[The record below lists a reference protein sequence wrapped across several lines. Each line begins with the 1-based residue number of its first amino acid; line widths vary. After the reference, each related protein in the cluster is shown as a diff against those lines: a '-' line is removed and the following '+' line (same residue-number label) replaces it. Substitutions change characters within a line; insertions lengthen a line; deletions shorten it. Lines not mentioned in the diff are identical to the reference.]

1 MKRILLKLSGEA
13 LAGSEK
19 KGLND
24 EVLKD
29 LAQIVKTVAD
39 EGKEVIL
46 VIGGGNFWRG
56 RSSGDMDRVTADY
69 IGMLATTMNALAMAD
84 ALQQIGAKTAV
95 LSALDIPKVHELFQ
109 KQRALAHLQE
119 GRILLCA
126 GGTGNPFFSTDS
138 TAALRAAELEVDLLL
153 KATLV
158 DGVFDKDPHKYADAK
173 MYNELTYDEVLAKGL
188 AVIDASAAAICRD
201 NNIHMRIFNIE
212 PAENILA
219 AARGEDIG
227 TLLHA

>member
-13 LAGSEK
+13 LAGLDK

-24 EVLKD
+24 EVLKEI
-29 LAQIVKTVAD
+29 AQIVKILAD
-39 EGKEVIL
+39 EGKEIAL

-84 ALQQIGAKTAV
+84 ALQQHGAKTAV
-95 LSALDIPKVHELFQ
+95 LSALDIPKIHELFD
-109 KQRALAHLQE
+109 KQRALAHLQA
-119 GRILLCA
+119 GKIILCA

-138 TAALRAAELEVDLLL
+138 TAALRAAELEADLVL

-158 DGVFDKDPHKYADAK
+158 DGVYDKDPHKHTEAK
-173 MYNELTYDEVLAKGL
+173 MFESLSYDEVLAKGL

-201 NNIHMRIFNIE
+201 NGLKMRIFNIN

-219 AARGEDIG
+219 AARGEEIG